1 MCINYSKQSLR
12 FNQQKCDNFITNNR
26 KGSHKME
33 ELSVGAIVSGLGFI
47 IGINNI
53 YLTTDNGKLLIIDIK
68 TDNNTIEIITNI
80 KYLLKDK
87 GMTIKGVKKMLNN
100 PTSLSLDED
109 PAYNVNTST
118 IDKKKIKIKVNK
130 IINILKELN
139 KFKDG

>member
-1 MCINYSKQSLR
+1 MNKEKEAYKTIGEVAKLIGLIDSKKGTPSTHTIR
-12 FNQQKCDNFITNNR
+12 FWEKEFKQIRPKIF
-26 KGSHKME
+26 
-33 ELSVGAIVSGLGFI
+33 A
-47 IGINNI
+47 
-53 YLTTDNGKLLIIDIK
+53 GKRRFY
-68 TDNNTIEIITNI
+68 DNNTIEIITNI

>member
-1 MCINYSKQSLR
+1 
-12 FNQQKCDNFITNNR
+12 
-26 KGSHKME
+26 
-33 ELSVGAIVSGLGFI
+33 
-47 IGINNI
+47 
-53 YLTTDNGKLLIIDIK
+53 
-68 TDNNTIEIITNI
+68 
-80 KYLLKDK
+80 
-87 GMTIKGVKKMLNN
+87 MLNN